1 MIQVIT
7 DKNKWNEALELADH
21 LDFYHTYHYHHLSK
35 QDNENP
41 VLIKYQY
48 QGNTILLP
56 LLVRPIEGTD
66 YSDATSVYGY
76 SGVLTSNTIKNFNP
90 VNFKK
95 ELNNLFKAYN
105 IVSVFSRLHPF
116 LKHQDIVLS
125 ELGQITSPGN
135 VVYIDLSKSLE
146 AQKLDYSRRLKTYL
160 NKANKYC
167 YIEKGTT
174 KDDLN
179 KFIQLYYN
187 NMKKVEAN
195 KYYYFSNNYFEQLI
209 NSVEFKT
216 ELLLC
221 KLKETDEIIS
231 AGLFIKTN
239 HIVQYHLS
247 GTNEL
252 FEYLNPV
259 KFLIDYS
266 RIKATNEGFQVFNL
280 GGGRSSKDDSLLKF
294 KLRFSKDLKP
304 FKLWKYIVN
313 PEVYHDLE
321 AKLNVDKLPLQPDP
335 EYFPSYRRVLKS

>member
-7 DKNKWNEALELADH
+7 DKFQWNQALKLVDH

-48 QGNTILLP
+48 QDNTILLP
-56 LLVRPIEGTD
+56 LLIRPIADTD

-76 SGVLTSNTIKNFNP
+76 AGVLTANNNKDFNHL
-90 VNFKK
+90 NFKK
-95 ELNNLFKAYN
+95 ELNSFFNTSK

-116 LKHQDIVLS
+116 LNHQETILY

-135 VVYIDLSKSLE
+135 VVYINLTKSIE

-160 NKANKYC
+160 NKAEKYC
-167 YIEKGTT
+167 YIEQGTT
-174 KDDLN
+174 NEDLS
-179 KFIQLYYN
+179 KFIELYYD
-187 NMKKVEAN
+187 NMKRVAAHKF
-195 KYYYFSNNYFEQLI
+195 YFFSTNYFEQLV
-209 NSVEFKT
+209 NSVDFKT

-231 AGLFIKTN
+231 AGLFIKTDQ
-239 HIVQYHLS
+239 IVQYHLS
-247 GTNEL
+247 GTNNL
-252 FEYLNPV
+252 FENLNPV
-259 KFLIDYS
+259 KYLIDYT
-266 RIKATNEGFQVFNL
+266 RIKATNEGFLFFNL

-313 PEVYHDLE
+313 PEVYRDLE
-321 AKLNVDKLPLQPDP
+321 AKLNVEQLPLQPDP
-335 EYFPSYRRVLKS
+335 EYFPSYRRVLTK